1 MILCISNPEN
11 FTRKVL
17 EVINVFSKVAGCQ
30 STCKRFCIP
39 TPSIEVTK
47 TEVMETLSF
56 TIASKK
62 DDST

>member
-17 EVINVFSKVAGCQ
+17 EMINAFSKVAGCL
-30 STCKRFCIP
+30 STCRRFCIP
-39 TPSIEVTK
+39 ATSIEVTK
-47 TEVMETLSF
+47 TEVMETRSF